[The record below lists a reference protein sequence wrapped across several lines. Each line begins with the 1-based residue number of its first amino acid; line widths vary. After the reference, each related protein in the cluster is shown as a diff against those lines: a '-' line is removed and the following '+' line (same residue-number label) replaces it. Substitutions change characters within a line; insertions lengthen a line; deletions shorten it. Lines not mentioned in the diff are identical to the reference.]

1 MQLRASEKLLMQRG
15 NPYFCQSP
23 HLKCNQRH
31 SGGSWNLN
39 QHQNSRREGPGVLY
53 CTRPAGEA
61 LISIANSINSGRGV
75 LFISLKK
82 KIVEGEKKGKL
93 KECGYFH
100 GSSKI
105 IHPSVMKSRLDQKVG
120 ERRNGAELSIWKQT
134 RIVPS
139 RCSLEPPESRAS
151 LFALSPGNVTV
162 INDCY
167 LNDCLFCHKRTPMWL
182 RKAFRSAAIFIYV
195 FSSSFFFPPPAF
207 SNFMFQLWLGRRIS
221 RSYQKSLAYFNH
233 DWDVPIDVG

>member
-1 MQLRASEKLLMQRG
+1 MYSCTSWLRGELNGKGSHRDECYRTFLSANRWIQPSPHVRAQKRGRLPHCGTMSGLTKEQSAPFSSANRRAVPYEMNPPPHTHSCINIMQLWASEKLLMQRG

-82 KIVEGEKKGKL
+82 KLSRGEKKANW
-93 KECGYFH
+93 
-100 GSSKI
+100 
-105 IHPSVMKSRLDQKVG
+105 KSAV
-120 ERRNGAELSIWKQT
+120 IFM
-134 RIVPS
+134 VP
-139 RCSLEPPESRAS
+139 
-151 LFALSPGNVTV
+151 
-162 INDCY
+162 
-167 LNDCLFCHKRTPMWL
+167 
-182 RKAFRSAAIFIYV
+182 
-195 FSSSFFFPPPAF
+195 
-207 SNFMFQLWLGRRIS
+207 
-221 RSYQKSLAYFNH
+221 QKSYTR
-233 DWDVPIDVG
+233 V

>member
-1 MQLRASEKLLMQRG
+1 MEKAHTVTNAIERFYLQTAGFSLRRTCAHKSGAGCRTVEQCRGWQKSRVPHFHQPTVELYHMKWTPPPHTHSCINIMQLWASEKLLMQRG

-82 KIVEGEKKGKL
+82 KLSRGEKKANW
-93 KECGYFH
+93 
-100 GSSKI
+100 
-105 IHPSVMKSRLDQKVG
+105 KSAV
-120 ERRNGAELSIWKQT
+120 IFM
-134 RIVPS
+134 VP
-139 RCSLEPPESRAS
+139 
-151 LFALSPGNVTV
+151 
-162 INDCY
+162 
-167 LNDCLFCHKRTPMWL
+167 
-182 RKAFRSAAIFIYV
+182 
-195 FSSSFFFPPPAF
+195 
-207 SNFMFQLWLGRRIS
+207 
-221 RSYQKSLAYFNH
+221 QKSYTR
-233 DWDVPIDVG
+233 V